1 MQARSAHPGLEWG
14 VMGLNLRGSVTM
26 VGFGWGS
33 LQRIRASWRKA
44 LSTDNQD
51 AQVLSQIPMAD
62 VKVGIDVE

>member
-1 MQARSAHPGLEWG
+1 
-14 VMGLNLRGSVTM
+14 M